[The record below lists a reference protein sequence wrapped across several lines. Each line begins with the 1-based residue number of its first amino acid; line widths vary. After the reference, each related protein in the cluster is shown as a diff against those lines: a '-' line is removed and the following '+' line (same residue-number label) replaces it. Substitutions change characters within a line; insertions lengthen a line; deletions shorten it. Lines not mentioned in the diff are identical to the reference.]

1 MTNKQTKS
9 EVKDID
15 LETIGIK
22 STMIQQTNSWRV
34 GKKAFDKVYMIFLPF
49 LSEAYL
55 PVYID
60 HSQRL
65 WDMHKTELRFNF
77 KTTKIG
83 ILFAFRYNTH

>member
-1 MTNKQTKS
+1 MS
-9 EVKDID
+9 
-15 LETIGIK
+15 
-22 STMIQQTNSWRV
+22 QQTDSWRV
-34 GKKAFDKVYMIFLPF
+34 RKKTFDKVYMIVLPFNF